1 MLRQIFAVA
10 AMNFKSLPGRFWPS
24 LVIVVGMAC
33 VIGVLLSM
41 LSMSEGLHSAYLNT
55 GDPREVFVI
64 SAGALYEAAGSISR
78 DKARTIMDTPG
89 IARAPDGSAIAE
101 PGLEVN
107 LPAHLRKNGA
117 RAGIVLRGMGP
128 KGVMLRPEFHLVT
141 GRMFRPG
148 SHELIAGL
156 HAKDRFQ
163 DAAVGDIEILPA
175 VVPSSD

>member
-1 MLRQIFAVA
+1 MR
-10 AMNFKSLPGRFWPS
+10 
-24 LVIVVGMAC
+24 

-101 PGLEVN
+101 PGLEGE
-107 LPAHLRKNGA
+107 PAGSLAQERRQGEDRSQGH
-117 RAGIVLRGMGP
+117 GP
-128 KGVMLRPEFHLVT
+128 Q
-141 GRMFRPG
+141 GR
-148 SHELIAGL
+148 
-156 HAKDRFQ
+156 
-163 DAAVGDIEILPA
+163 DAASRIPSGERPHVPA
-175 VVPSSD
+175 RQP